1 MVPFESCGC
10 PAICCRPHQV
20 GDRRGKD
27 PVVVIARDA
36 GLVGKSS
43 MSAIARVLGRS
54 GFAMVGALCGLFVAD
69 DMARSDV
76 EIFGSTLFFVAMML
90 SGIAGFYL
98 GLDVPASS
106 RRACRGTAA
115 KAARAE
121 LLSAAG
127 TFLTAAAALISVA
140 IVVLDELLPVF
151 WMLVVEA
158 SWLAGVAMQ
167 IVAGVTLCAGRSRSM
182 TIERSRSRAF
192 L

>member
-1 MVPFESCGC
+1 
-10 PAICCRPHQV
+10 
-20 GDRRGKD
+20 
-27 PVVVIARDA
+27 VVIAGDA
-36 GLVGKSS
+36 GLVGQSS

-69 DMARSDV
+69 DMARSDIDV
-76 EIFGSTLFFVAMML
+76 FGSALFFVAMML

-106 RRACRGTAA
+106 RRARRSTAA

-140 IVVLDELLPVF
+140 IVVLDELPPVF

-158 SWLAGVAMQ
+158 SWLVGVAMQ
-167 IVAGVTLCAGRSRSM
+167 IVAGVTVCAGRSRSM
-182 TIERSRSRAF
+182 TVERSRSRVF